1 LGLVTRSSCVD
12 RQRRERPSSVIRAT
26 ASGLDGRF
34 ESSRGIGR
42 RNGEAARGARVR
54 IVAAAAEEANKEG
67 AAEVGGGGNDDGAGN
82 GGGDGK
88 GGGGG
93 GGGNGGDGNEEEDDR
108 EGRLS
113 RDEVSARDQPRPD
126 QNRSRHIHPGWTHD
140 PCSVFFECAVPSRP
154 GLQAN
159 KACESAGIKLP
170 NDMAEIA
177 AAEGIR
183 PEAMN
188 AFVELMTKKAW
199 LGWLFAAIPAVRDRA
214 LADPAFLFKLGV
226 EVLGDVALS
235 VASEMTGRNEHFWD
249 EAEYFF
255 SDVAAT
261 VCLNGAV
268 LTMLS
273 PVVTLGKSHGGGRA
287 LVHNKKVGGKL
298 NHFIRLVGGKYPRNL
313 PKHVF
318 QKGNY
323 TTTYRAYAFVSQGF
337 RIGIMSSA
345 VGLAGQ
351 GTANLICTIRRKYM
365 SNGYSEK
372 YASTVHPEAP
382 PLLEPAMEW
391 GAFMG
396 TSGNA
401 RQQLIAGV
409 ERVMRDANAKMPAL
423 NLLATLVLRV
433 GNNVWGGEQFAT
445 KMREMEDSVWEEY
458 SSKVAEVSTTK
469 SGGKR

>member
-1 LGLVTRSSCVD
+1 MNA
-12 RQRRERPSSVIRAT
+12 P
-26 ASGLDGRF
+26 
-34 ESSRGIGR
+34 
-42 RNGEAARGARVR
+42 
-54 IVAAAAEEANKEG
+54 
-67 AAEVGGGGNDDGAGN
+67 
-82 GGGDGK
+82 
-88 GGGGG
+88 
-93 GGGNGGDGNEEEDDR
+93 
-108 EGRLS
+108 
-113 RDEVSARDQPRPD
+113 
-126 QNRSRHIHPGWTHD
+126 RSR
-140 PCSVFFECAVPSRP
+140 AVPSRP
-154 GLQAN
+154 YSQAN

-188 AFVELMTKKAW
+188 AFVELMTKKAY
-199 LGWLFAAIPAVRDRA
+199 LGWLFAAIPAIRDRA
-214 LADPAFLFKLGV
+214 LADPTFLFKLGV
-226 EVLGDVALS
+226 EVLGDLGLAI
-235 VASEMTGRNEHFWD
+235 ASEVTGRNEHFWD

-287 LVHNKKVGGKL
+287 LAHNKKVGGKL

-323 TTTYRAYAFVSQGF
+323 TTTYRAWAFVSQGF

-365 SNGYSEK
+365 LNGYSER

-391 GAFMG
+391 GAFMAS
-396 TSGNA
+396 SGNA

-409 ERVMRDANAKMPAL
+409 ERCMRDANVKMPAL

-433 GNNVWGGEQFAT
+433 SNNVWGGEQFAA

-458 SSKVAEVSTTK
+458 SSKVAEVSKTK